1 METRGLEVSL
11 SLKTCVLMLVVL
23 SARAAVAQESEFR
36 PWEPL
41 GQIPV
46 DQAGSGRRGYVLPGE
61 STDVLDPA
69 ANQVSIHTV
78 GANNFYLEDGNGVA
92 ISQRSEAHALAVEF
106 RRGFKPARWPRFE
119 LGAQV
124 QFIESDA
131 GMLNGF
137 IAGFEDMVHAPLRS
151 RVTTLQPLGTSVA
164 RNGQLLYHTTGE
176 GSGFGDVYL
185 VAKAI
190 LRDSPAASRDTRVSA
205 RVAVNIAG
213 AREFTAGNFAG
224 AGLSIDKKMLDWLA
238 LHGDVRG
245 TYVIDRASAWTLPLR
260 RGVFA
265 FSAGPEFRLTSNTSL
280 NLQVD
285 GSTTPYR
292 ETGSIGLDADYSD
305 VAFGVNHRFTRGRR
319 TFVAQFYARENMDM
333 PFSVRWNT
341 DPDFAVGFKL
351 TIH

>member
-1 METRGLEVSL
+1 M
-11 SLKTCVLMLVVL
+11 KTCVLMLVVL
-23 SARAAVAQESEFR
+23 CARAAAGQESEFR
-36 PWEPL
+36 PWEPV
-41 GQIPV
+41 GPVPV
-46 DQAGSGRRGYVLPGE
+46 DQAGAGRRGYVLPAE
-61 STDVLDPA
+61 SADVLDPA
-69 ANQVSIHTV
+69 AKQVSIHTV
-78 GANNFYLEDGNGVA
+78 GANNFYVENGSEVA

-106 RRGFKPARWPRFE
+106 RRGFKPSGWPRFE
-119 LGAQV
+119 FGAQV

-131 GMLNGF
+131 GVLNGF

-151 RVTTLQPLGTSVA
+151 KVATLQPLGTSVA
-164 RNGQLLYHTTGE
+164 RNGQLLYHSSGE
-176 GSGFGDVYL
+176 GSGLGDVYV

-190 LRDSPAASRDTRVSA
+190 LRDGSPASRDTRVAA
-205 RVAVNIAG
+205 RVAVNVAG
-213 AREFTAGNFAG
+213 AHEFTAGNFAG
-224 AGLSIDKKMLDWLA
+224 AGLSVDKKMLDWLA

-245 TYVIDRASAWTLPLR
+245 SYVIDRASAWALPLR

-280 NLQVD
+280 NLQLD

-292 ETGSIGLDADYSD
+292 ETGSVGLDADYSD
-305 VAFGVNHRFTRGRR
+305 VALGVNHRFTRGRR

-341 DPDFAVGFKL
+341 DPDFAIGFKL